1 LAINSLKKYD
11 IKNLTTFKIGG
22 LIDEVYFP
30 DNTEAFKLILEQNSG
45 IKVFGNLSNTLIS
58 SDGYRGKIILT
69 KEMDSVVID
78 GTKVIADCGVKG
90 PKLAQEVCKFGLS
103 GLEFMIGFPGSVGG
117 EIFMNASAHGQCISD
132 RLVSVI
138 CYSRKTNEI
147 IKFSKDEMEFEYRSS
162 RCERDDLIVLQAK
175 FELELKNS
183 EDIQA
188 QMNENLN
195 FRRTHQ
201 PSLVLPN
208 CGSIFK
214 NPPCANPAGKLLE
227 SVGAKFLMI
236 GGARVWRNHSNF
248 IINTGNATSF
258 DVLNLMLEL
267 KERVMEEFGVNL
279 EPELKFLS
287 SNKEEIKAWQKLI
300 QK

>member
-1 LAINSLKKYD
+1 MAINSEKNFD
-11 IKNLTTFKIGG
+11 ITNLTTFKIGG
-22 LIDEVYFP
+22 HVDTVYFP
-30 DNTEAFKLILEQNSG
+30 DDIEDFRLILEQNPG
-45 IKVFGNLSNTLIS
+45 INVFGNLSNTLIS

-69 KEMDSVVID
+69 GEMNSILID
-78 GTKVIADCGVKG
+78 GTRVIADCGVKG
-90 PKLAQEVCKFGLS
+90 PKLAQEVCRAGLS

-117 EIFMNASAHGQCISD
+117 EVFMNASAHGQCISD

-138 CYSRKTNEI
+138 CYSPSEGIVKY
-147 IKFSKDEMEFEYRSS
+147 SKDEMEFEYRKS
-162 RCERDDLIVLQAK
+162 RCERDNLVVLQVK
-175 FELELKNS
+175 FDLEKANCD
-183 EDIQA
+183 EIQA
-188 QMNENLN
+188 KMDENLK
-195 FRRTHQ
+195 FRKNHQ
-201 PSLVLPN
+201 PSLALPN

-258 DVLNLMLEL
+258 DVINLMTEL
-267 KERVMEEFGVNL
+267 KERVEGEFGINL

-287 SNKEEIKAWQKLI
+287 SNKEEIKAWNKLI